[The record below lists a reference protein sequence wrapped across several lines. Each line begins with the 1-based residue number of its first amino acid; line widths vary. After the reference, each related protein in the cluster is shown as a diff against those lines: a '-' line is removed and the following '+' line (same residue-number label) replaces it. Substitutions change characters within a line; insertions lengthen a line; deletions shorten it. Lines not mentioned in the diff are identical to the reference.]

1 LAYQRDTFLNWF
13 FDKARQVKEQIF
25 SSAQKTSNA
34 PRKAKTAK
42 GAPRII
48 PRDEHRISRKNISD
62 GALKVISRLRGAGFQ
77 GYLVGGSVRDLLLG
91 NKPKDFDVATDARP
105 EQIRELFRNSR
116 IIGRRFKIVHV
127 RFGPEIIEVTTFR
140 GAHAQF
146 DAEDDDDQ
154 PEVPGSVRSESG
166 MLLRD
171 NVYGTV
177 EEDAIRRDFTVNA
190 LYYTTEDFAVHD
202 YADGLRDL
210 QNKSIRIIG
219 DAETRYREDPV
230 RMLRAIRFAAKLDFT
245 IEPGTAEPIRRLG
258 KLLRDIPAARM
269 FDEILKLLMG
279 GHGEAT
285 YRLLG
290 DYGLFDILFPGP
302 AEAIALGHPGAE
314 QLILEALANTDKR
327 IADGKPVTP
336 AFIYAALLWP
346 ALQQEMSLL
355 SAQGVAEQLA
365 VQQAIQT
372 TLERQ
377 LRHTS
382 IPRRFSQPMRE
393 IWELQWRLPKRDA
406 RRIQNLLE
414 HPRLRAAYDFLLLR
428 GQAGEAVGDLGE
440 WWSEFLAADEDQ
452 RANLMRKA
460 GPSSGTSRRRRTRKP
475 RT

>member
-1 LAYQRDTFLNWF
+1 LFSW
-13 FDKARQVKEQIF
+13 VKEKLSPRPSKNSGNA
-25 SSAQKTSNA
+25 SSF
-34 PRKAKTAK
+34 RKKKAGN

-48 PRDEHRISRKNISD
+48 PRDEHQISRKNISD
-62 GALKVISRLRGAGFQ
+62 GALKVISRLRAGGFQ

-105 EQIRELFRNSR
+105 EQVRELFRNSR

-146 DAEDDDDQ
+146 DAEDDDEQQ
-154 PEVPGSVRSESG
+154 PDVPGSMRSETG

-190 LYYTTEDFAVHD
+190 LYYTTEDFAVYD

-230 RMLRAIRFAAKLDFT
+230 RMLRAIRFAAKLD
-245 IEPGTAEPIRRLG
+245 
-258 KLLRDIPAARM
+258 
-269 FDEILKLLMG
+269 KLLMG

-285 YRLLG
+285 YELLR

-302 AEAIALGHPGAE
+302 AEAIALGQPGAE
-314 QLILEALANTDKR
+314 QLILEALANTDQR
-327 IADGKPVTP
+327 IEDGKPVTP

-346 ALQQEMSLL
+346 ALQQEMNLL

-406 RRIQNLLE
+406 RRIQNMLE

-428 GQAGEAVGDLGE
+428 AEAGEAVGELGQ
-440 WWSEFLAADEDQ
+440 WWTEFLAADEDQ
-452 RANLMRKA
+452 RANLMRKT
-460 GPSSGTSRRRRTRKP
+460 GPQSATGRRRRSRKP
-475 RT
+475 RTP

>member
-1 LAYQRDTFLNWF
+1 MNWLL
-13 FDKARQVKEQIF
+13 DKARKVKERILPSGKNDPARKKPAGQ
-25 SSAQKTSNA
+25 
-34 PRKAKTAK
+34 RKA
-42 GAPRII
+42 GNGGPRII
-48 PRDEHRISRKNISD
+48 PRDEHQISRKNISD
-62 GALKVISRLRGAGFQ
+62 GALKVISRLRAGGFQ

-91 NKPKDFDVATDARP
+91 KQPKDFDVATDARP
-105 EQIRELFRNSR
+105 EQVRELFRNSR

-146 DAEDDDDQ
+146 PDDAEDDDEQ
-154 PEVPGSVRSESG
+154 PDIPGSMRSETG

-190 LYYTTEDFAVHD
+190 LYYTTENFAVYD

-230 RMLRAIRFAAKLDFT
+230 RMLRAIRFAAKLDFS
-245 IEPGTAEPIRRLG
+245 IEAGTAEPIRRLG

-279 GHGEAT
+279 GHGQAT
-285 YRLLG
+285 YELLR

-302 AEAIALGHPGAE
+302 AEAIELGQPGAE
-314 QLILEALANTDKR
+314 QLILEALANTDRR

-346 ALQQEMSLL
+346 ALQQEMSQL

-393 IWELQWRLPKRDA
+393 IWELQWRLPRRDA
-406 RRIQNLLE
+406 RRLQNLLE

-428 GQAGEAVGDLGE
+428 AQAGEAVEELGQ
-440 WWSEFLAADEDQ
+440 WWSEFLVADEDQ
-452 RANLMRKA
+452 RANLLRKI
-460 GPSSGTSRRRRTRKP
+460 GPQSGTGRRRRSRKP
-475 RT
+475 RS

>member
-1 LAYQRDTFLNWF
+1 MLGLEE
-13 FDKARQVKEQIF
+13 KSP
-25 SSAQKTSNA
+25 SSTGKTASST
-34 PRKAKTAK
+34 PRKKK
-42 GAPRII
+42 GAGGPRIV
-48 PRDEHRISRKNISD
+48 PRDEHHISRKNISD
-62 GALKVISRLRGAGFQ
+62 GALKVISRLRAGGFQ

-105 EQIRELFRNSR
+105 EQVRELFRNSR

-140 GAHAQF
+140 GAHAPF
-146 DAEDDDDQ
+146 DPEDDDEQ
-154 PEVPGSVRSESG
+154 PATAGSMRSETG

-190 LYYTTEDFAVHD
+190 LYYTTENFAVYD

-230 RMLRAIRFAAKLDFT
+230 RMLRAIRFAAKLDFA
-245 IEPGTAEPIRRLG
+245 IEAGTAEPIRRLG

-279 GHGEAT
+279 GHGQAT
-285 YRLLG
+285 YRLLC
-290 DYGLFDILFPGP
+290 DYGLFDILVPGP
-302 AEAIALGHPGAE
+302 AEAIAVGLPGAE
-314 QLILEALANTDKR
+314 QLILEALANTDRR
-327 IADGKPVTP
+327 IQDGKPVTP

-346 ALQQEMSLL
+346 ALQQEMSTL
-355 SAQGVAEQLA
+355 SAQGLAEQLA

-393 IWELQWRLPKRDA
+393 IWELQWRLPRRDP

-428 GQAGEAVGDLGE
+428 GQAGEAVEELGQ
-440 WWSEFLAADEDQ
+440 WWTEFLAADDDQ
-452 RANLMRKA
+452 RANLLRKI
-460 GPSSGTSRRRRTRKP
+460 GPQSGTGRRRRSRKP
-475 RT
+475 RS

>member
-1 LAYQRDTFLNWF
+1 MNWF
-13 FDKARQVKEQIF
+13 SDRVQWAKEKLNPLSPKSSGSTSARQ
-25 SSAQKTSNA
+25 
-34 PRKAKTAK
+34 RKA
-42 GAPRII
+42 GSLAPRII
-48 PRDEHRISRKNISD
+48 PRDAHQISRKHISD
-62 GALKVISRLRGAGFQ
+62 GALKVISRLRAGGFQ

-91 NKPKDFDVATDARP
+91 KKPKDFDVATDAKP

-146 DAEDDDDQ
+146 LGDAEDDDDQ
-154 PEVPGSVRSESG
+154 PAVAGSVRSETG

-171 NVYGTV
+171 NVYGTI

-190 LYYTTEDFAVHD
+190 LYYTTENFAVYD
-202 YADGLRDL
+202 YADGLKDL

-230 RMLRAIRFAAKLDFT
+230 RMLRAIRFAAKLDFS
-245 IEPGTAEPIRRLG
+245 IEAGTAEPIRRLG
-258 KLLRDIPAARM
+258 ALLRDIPAARM

-279 GHGEAT
+279 GHGQAT
-285 YRLLG
+285 YQLLA

-302 AEAIALGHPGAE
+302 AEAIALGHPCADT
-314 QLILEALANTDKR
+314 LILEALANTDRR

-346 ALQQEMSLL
+346 ALQQEMNLL

-365 VQQAIQT
+365 LQQAIQT

-393 IWELQWRLPKRDA
+393 IWELQWRLPRREI
-406 RRIQNLLE
+406 RRIQNMLE

-428 GQAGEAVGDLGE
+428 EQAGEALGE
-440 WWSEFLAADEDQ
+440 LGQWWTEFLAADDDQ
-452 RANLMRKA
+452 RANLLQKVAPR
-460 GPSSGTSRRRRTRKP
+460 SGEGRRRRTRKP
-475 RT
+475 RS